1 MSLFEKILNL
11 LPDAYKK
18 SRDGVLG
25 KILFIATNEI
35 EKLKKEFEKIEESRR
50 LDKAV
55 GKTLD
60 LHGRDVLAERGGLN
74 DVDYRRFI
82 EIKIIAN
89 RSGGEIE
96 TLNEVL
102 PVFMMGSFISVRETW
117 NNPSYN
123 YEPAA
128 LVIRYDDDLLFR
140 ELREEYEETESDP
153 WFFDGTFLFDGT
165 RSLDGG
171 IISYEKTFAK
181 RVKTIERMKRDINLI
196 VAGGVHIYFETG
208 IEVESQVDINQSA
221 KLNISHLT
229 ENKIEINNEVGQF
242 TSNLVTQKPVN
253 RFDGAYYFDGTTL
266 FNAERDFIVNDVTI
280 MEVST

>member
-18 SRDGVLG
+18 SPDGVLG
-25 KILFIATNEI
+25 KILLLATSEF

-82 EIKIIAN
+82 EIKVAAN

-102 PVFMMGSFISVRETW
+102 PIFMSGSFISVRETW
-117 NNPSYN
+117 NNPDYN

-128 LVIRYDDDLLFR
+128 LVIRYDDDLLFK

-153 WFFDGTFLFDGT
+153 WFFDGAFLFDGT
-165 RSLDGG
+165 RNLDGG
-171 IISYEKTFAK
+171 IISYEKTFDK
-181 RVKTIERMKRDINLI
+181 RVKTIERMKWDISLI

-208 IEVESQVDINQSA
+208 IEIESQVDINQSA
-221 KLNISHLT
+221 KLDISHLAA
-229 ENKIEINNEVGQF
+229 NKIEISNEVGQF

-253 RFDGAYYFDGTTL
+253 RFDGAYYFNGAAL

-280 MEVST
+280 TEVSA